1 MTRIEVSKVG
11 PVRLAGVMILLSLG
25 CFSANADD
33 KKPAPPKPAAKPT
46 APAHPAASGAHPAG
60 ASAGHPAGPT
70 TSGSHGITTS
80 NAGHATTESHGTT
93 TSNAGHT
100 ATATTAGHPGT
111 AGSVRPASAPGHPG
125 ANTGAAGGG
134 TGRAAGPSSAH
145 VKTQAEGGTRAESR
159 PTPANVKT
167 VHTASGADVKMR
179 PNGKPADVHVA
190 AKGMDI
196 HHGLN
201 GSRRVEV
208 ERADHTRIVA
218 ERGGRG
224 YVQHPY
230 MYHGREFGHRTYYY
244 GGRYSDRYYAR
255 YPYRGAY
262 LDVYAPAYYYR
273 PGFYG
278 WAYNPWAVPV
288 AYSWGW
294 GGNPWYGY
302 YGYYFNPYPVY
313 PSAAFWLTD
322 YLVSQSLAASYQAQA
337 DAVAAAQA
345 NAGAPPD
352 AAALTPDVKNL
363 ISAEVSRQVALENA
377 ESQAAQ
383 TAPPDAGSSGLQRM
397 MTDNV
402 QHVFVAGKSLDVV
415 DANGA
420 ECAVSEGDALQLTG
434 PPAADATA
442 ATLSVLSS
450 KGGTDC
456 HKGVVVSVAF
466 NDLQDMQNHM
476 RETIDQGM
484 GELQSKAGKGG
495 LPTVPPSAA
504 GQPTPAAFT
513 AGAPGPDQTAGT
525 EIAQQSQQADQ
536 AEKEALAGVQG
547 AASGPGPSL
556 ADAAPAGPPPTLSI
570 GQSVDDTIAIE
581 GQPTKVVD
589 LKTKKTYYFKD
600 GIKVTFKDGKS
611 TDIQ

>member
-1 MTRIEVSKVG
+1 VKV
-11 PVRLAGVMILLSLG
+11 
-25 CFSANADD
+25 
-33 KKPAPPKPAAKPT
+33 
-46 APAHPAASGAHPAG
+46 
-60 ASAGHPAGPT
+60 
-70 TSGSHGITTS
+70 
-80 NAGHATTESHGTT
+80 
-93 TSNAGHT
+93 
-100 ATATTAGHPGT
+100 
-111 AGSVRPASAPGHPG
+111 
-125 ANTGAAGGG
+125 
-134 TGRAAGPSSAH
+134 
-145 VKTQAEGGTRAESR
+145 
-159 PTPANVKT
+159 
-167 VHTASGADVKMR
+167 R

-230 MYHGREFGHRTYYY
+230 VYRGREFGHRTYYY
-244 GGRYSDRYYAR
+244 GGRYYDRYYAR

-273 PGFYG
+273 PAFYG

-288 AYSWGW
+288 AYAWGW
-294 GGNPWYGY
+294 NVNPWYGY

-322 YLVSQSLAASYQAQA
+322 YLVAQSLAASYQAQA

-352 AAALTPDVKNL
+352 AAPLTPEVKNL
-363 ISAEVSRQVALENA
+363 ISAEVARQVAIENA
-377 ESQAAQ
+377 EAQAAQ

-397 MTDNV
+397 MTDNI

-420 ECAVSEGDALQLTG
+420 ECALSEGDALQLTG
-434 PPAADATA
+434 PPAADATTA
-442 ATLSVLSS
+442 ALSVLSS
-450 KGGTDC
+450 KGGAEC
-456 HKGVVVSVAF
+456 HKGAIVSVAF

-513 AGAPGPDQTAGT
+513 AGAPGPDQTAGA

-547 AASGPGPSL
+547 AASGPGPSVT
-556 ADAAPAGPPPTLSI
+556 DAAPAGPPPTLAE
-570 GQSVDDTIAIE
+570 GQSLEDTISIE
-581 GQPTKVVD
+581 GQPTKIVD
-589 LKTKKTYYFKD
+589 LKTKKIYYFKD
-600 GIKVTFKDGKS
+600 GLKVTFQGGKS
-611 TDIQ
+611 TNIE